1 MKKLIIFIAFLLI
14 ILGSSNQIN
23 SAIAPPIVAFGDLD
37 GVIRNIDYYSNMDY
51 GFVYTEDDMDELNSK
66 YYINYYLFNGSRF
79 HFKRNLNNNLIIKLQ
94 PRSDED
100 YMFVYITIE
109 KIGEGNITNVE
120 IRDNYINN
128 IFVYSENNRLNMS
141 FYTEKDNFQVEQEE
155 VYEVLNDVLAIFG
168 KTVEE

>member
-1 MKKLIIFIAFLLI
+1 
-14 ILGSSNQIN
+14 
-23 SAIAPPIVAFGDLD
+23 
-37 GVIRNIDYYSNMDY
+37 
-51 GFVYTEDDMDELNSK
+51 
-66 YYINYYLFNGSRF
+66 
-79 HFKRNLNNNLIIKLQ
+79 
-94 PRSDED
+94 
-100 YMFVYITIE
+100 MFVYITIE